1 MLVQKH
7 LLKDPD
13 KKTLFTGKAKYL
25 GLFFFLP
32 YLFGRSHICIPF
44 FCSFQALSCLAKEVA
59 GMETQMQFQIALGNL
74 ISFDPH
80 HQSPHHA
87 ILQGRLGA

>member
-25 GLFFFLP
+25 GLFFFSS
-32 YLFGRSHICIPF
+32 LFIWSFTYMYSLFLQLSSPELLGQRGRRN
-44 FCSFQALSCLAKEVA
+44 
-59 GMETQMQFQIALGNL
+59 G
-74 ISFDPH
+74 DPDAV
-80 HQSPHHA
+80 SNCPW
-87 ILQGRLGA
+87 